1 MSIPCNCCPT
11 EITRCRYDYIA
22 CTAAPTIVQG
32 STTSP
37 VPNQSVVVANP
48 NGFGIQNI
56 AATADGNTAG
66 GSYGGITT
74 GLGNAINVVIE
85 YRWTTA
91 VDRAVQIRLWNN
103 GGGNVNDFDGIG
115 TALATI
121 LDGNAN
127 VLWQGNLV
135 AGNGGAIFVTELNG
149 VSLANQIN
157 GIRVLRLSNITNLP
171 GAAAPDILWR
181 NIDFRLTYVATM
193 TWVCPQGTVVADIV
207 GVNSGITLGAGTLTQ
222 TNGPH
227 TLTFRSNKVF
237 NATIVTNRPANFS
250 TLTVTNGTVLTI
262 TGNQIN
268 NFVLNPQFRDDQS
281 ATPVFGMLCNGVM
294 TWYDSNG
301 NPVAAAN
308 IEDCNI

>member
-91 VDRAVQIRLWNN
+91 VDRAVQKRNKSCVKHLI
-103 GGGNVNDFDGIG
+103 
-115 TALATI
+115 A
-121 LDGNAN
+121 
-127 VLWQGNLV
+127 V
-135 AGNGGAIFVTELNG
+135 A
-149 VSLANQIN
+149 SL
-157 GIRVLRLSNITNLP
+157 RR
-171 GAAAPDILWR
+171 R
-181 NIDFRLTYVATM
+181 
-193 TWVCPQGTVVADIV
+193 
-207 GVNSGITLGAGTLTQ
+207 
-222 TNGPH
+222 
-227 TLTFRSNKVF
+227 
-237 NATIVTNRPANFS
+237 
-250 TLTVTNGTVLTI
+250 
-262 TGNQIN
+262 
-268 NFVLNPQFRDDQS
+268 S
-281 ATPVFGMLCNGVM
+281 AT
-294 TWYDSNG
+294 TIYS
-301 NPVAAAN
+301 
-308 IEDCNI
+308 

>member
-135 AGNGGAIFVTELNG
+135 AGNG
-149 VSLANQIN
+149 Q
-157 GIRVLRLSNITNLP
+157 
-171 GAAAPDILWR
+171 
-181 NIDFRLTYVATM
+181 
-193 TWVCPQGTVVADIV
+193 
-207 GVNSGITLGAGTLTQ
+207 
-222 TNGPH
+222 
-227 TLTFRSNKVF
+227 RSKWHS
-237 NATIVTNRPANFS
+237 R
-250 TLTVTNGTVLTI
+250 
-262 TGNQIN
+262 
-268 NFVLNPQFRDDQS
+268 RDDCLGLS
-281 ATPVFGMLCNGVM
+281 SLLRWRGWLAGWSRP
-294 TWYDSNG
+294 
-301 NPVAAAN
+301 
-308 IEDCNI
+308 